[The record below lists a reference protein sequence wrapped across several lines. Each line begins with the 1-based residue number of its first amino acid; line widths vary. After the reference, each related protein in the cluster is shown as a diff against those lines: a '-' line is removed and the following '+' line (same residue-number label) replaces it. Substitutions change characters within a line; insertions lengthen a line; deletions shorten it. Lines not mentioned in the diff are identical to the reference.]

1 MFITEAKYVKD
12 YIVKVK
18 FDDGVEKLIDLKDHL
33 DGPIFEPLKD
43 VTYFSTVTYDPEI
56 RTVKWENGADFAP
69 EFLYEI

>member
-33 DGPIFEPLKD
+33 DGPIFEPLRD

-69 EFLYEI
+69 EFLYEV